1 MPAKIIDDLQLIEL
15 NANGYSDKDISELME
30 VNINS
35 IRSRRI
41 KLNLNPN
48 RAKFIDR
55 ELFML
60 LYNQNF
66 SDREI
71 CERTNKS
78 FKSIQSYRL
87 RLGLTPNKKN
97 IDKMVI
103 KDDGE
108 LIKLFNLGYSI
119 SEISEILKLNKI
131 TVGIHLRKIGLKASV
146 RNRMMKIEP
155 SEREKSIMI
164 GTLLGD
170 ASMQKSGLI
179 TMSHSIKQLQYIEF
193 KRELLKNISCSKIKY
208 SERKDK
214 RTEKVYFNVRFIIRS
229 TEFGKNIFKHL
240 YKGKK
245 VISKEVLEYYNEE
258 AMALHFMDDGCVCK
272 PFKVKYHFFA
282 TDGFDYDSVNL
293 LKNHMKEK
301 FNLKAR
307 IQTIGKNRNHYQLC
321 IVGKES
327 NKNFENIIKPY
338 CTESMYYKV

>member
-48 RAKFIDR
+48 RSKFIDR

-60 LYNQNF
+60 LYSQNF

-78 FKSIQSYRL
+78 FKSIQAYRL

-103 KDDGE
+103 KDKSK
-108 LIKLFNLGYSI
+108 LIELFNLGYSVI
-119 SEISEILKLNKI
+119 QMSEILEVNKFTIIGNLKKLNLSI
-131 TVGIHLRKIGLKASV
+131 LQRNKA
-146 RNRMMKIEP
+146 MKIEP

-170 ASMQKSGLI
+170 ASMRKSGLI

-193 KRELLKNISCSKIKY
+193 KRELLKNISCSEIKY

-214 RTEKVYFNVRFIIRS
+214 RTERVYFSSMFIIRS
-229 TEFGKNIFKHL
+229 TKFGRYIFDHL
-240 YKGKK
+240 YKDKK
-245 VISKEVLEYYNEE
+245 IISKEVLKYYNEE

-293 LKNHMKEK
+293 LKIHMKEK
-301 FNLKAR
+301 FNLKTR
-307 IQTIGKNRNHYQLC
+307 IQIIGKNKNHYQLC

-338 CTESMYYKV
+338 CTESMYYKI